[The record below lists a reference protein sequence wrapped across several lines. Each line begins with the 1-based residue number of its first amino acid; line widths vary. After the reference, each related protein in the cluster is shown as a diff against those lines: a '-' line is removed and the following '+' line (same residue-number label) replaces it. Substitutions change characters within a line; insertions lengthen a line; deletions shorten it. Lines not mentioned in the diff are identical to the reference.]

1 MGWIEQIANGINKAF
16 NAIRPAFPVIPAIL
30 MVCEAKHRPGLSAI
44 ALTSAIIQ
52 RLPEVGIE
60 TGVNCDGSPNKING
74 FVKIISEEL
83 VKEIKNNG
91 FVKVTAAPGEYNL
104 QVTGVVTPTGEVVG
118 TAINMQPITTDGING

>member
-1 MGWIEQIANGINKAF
+1 M
-16 NAIRPAFPVIPAIL
+16 
-30 MVCEAKHRPGLSAI
+30 
-44 ALTSAIIQ
+44 
-52 RLPEVGIE
+52 
-60 TGVNCDGSPNKING
+60 
-74 FVKIISEEL
+74 KIISEEL

>member
-16 NAIRPAFPVIPAIL
+16 NTIRPAFPAIPAIL

-44 ALTSAIIQ
+44 ALASAIIQ
-52 RLPEVGIE
+52 RLPEIGIE
-60 TGVNCDGSPNKING
+60 TGANCDGSPNKING
-74 FVKIISEEL
+74 FVKVICEEL

-91 FVKVTAAPGEYNL
+91 FVRVTASPGELNL

-118 TAINMQPITTDGING
+118 TAINIQPITTDGING